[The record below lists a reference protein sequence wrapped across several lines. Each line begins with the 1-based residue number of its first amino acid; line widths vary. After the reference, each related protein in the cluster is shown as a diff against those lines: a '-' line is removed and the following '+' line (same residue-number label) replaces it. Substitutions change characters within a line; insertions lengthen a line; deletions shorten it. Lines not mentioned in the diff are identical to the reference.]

1 MELSVLNKWVFN
13 FCIGNIPLGERVL
26 EKLEKDIY
34 NEKQA
39 KRLYTQPQWKYM
51 ESEKQIKLCT
61 CHRNKM
67 NEVEM
72 HKNFEN
78 R

>member
-1 MELSVLNKWVFN
+1 MAVGEARMAIFSPTPGFKGRTMELSVLNKWVFN

-39 KRLYTQPQWKYM
+39 KRLYTQPQ
-51 ESEKQIKLCT
+51 
-61 CHRNKM
+61 
-67 NEVEM
+67 
-72 HKNFEN
+72 
-78 R
+78 